1 MLRYGLVL
9 AGLGGGLLVFILQA
23 VRWFQ
28 SEMWTP
34 VSVLTALQWLRVRWV
49 FAPKDAYGV
58 RELLDAVP
66 LAMALAVAGVL
77 AALALRSR
85 D

>member
-1 MLRYGLVL
+1 MLRYGLLL
-9 AGLGGGLLVFILQA
+9 AGLGGGLLIFVLQA

-34 VSVLTALQWLRVRWV
+34 VSVLTALQWLRVRWA
-49 FAPKDAYGV
+49 FGPNDAYRV
-58 RELLDAVP
+58 REVLDTVP

-85 D
+85 E

>member
-1 MLRYGLVL
+1 
-9 AGLGGGLLVFILQA
+9 
-23 VRWFQ
+23 
-28 SEMWTP
+28 
-34 VSVLTALQWLRVRWV
+34 
-49 FAPKDAYGV
+49 V